1 MILSFRHNKVMVV
14 GFLIGVFILSAA
26 FAYGQ
31 KPSIGLITG
40 ILEDRADWGTTAL
53 NTMEVK
59 HTIIEKGDYKQNIL
73 STFDVIAIGVVAYD
87 TNEDLKKNLKE
98 ILRYV
103 ENGGYVFLLDYQQ
116 DSTWQ
121 PEFTPY
127 PLTLTDSDIKD
138 DPPDVS
144 LADHPIWNTPN
155 KITPDDFA
163 NWSQGG
169 QGAEEFAADG
179 PEDADTSNWTVLLSA
194 GPQMWA
200 TVLLAEYGR
209 GVYVFSALELS
220 QVVVEEKKGK
230 EGAMR
235 IIQNF
240 IAYYEALS
248 VSAKGKIAFTWGKI
262 KGNYN

>member
-1 MILSFRHNKVMVV
+1 MFAL
-14 GFLIGVFILSAA
+14 LIGAFVSFWAVS

-31 KPSIGLITG
+31 EPSIGLITG
-40 ILEDRADWGTTAL
+40 SLENRTDWGITTL

-59 HTIIEKGDYKQNIL
+59 YTIIEKEDHKQDIL
-73 STFDVIAIGVVAYD
+73 SKFDVIAIGVVAYD
-87 TNEDLKKNLKE
+87 TNEDLKNNFKE

-103 ENGGYVFLLDYQQ
+103 ENGGYVFTLDYQQ
-116 DSTWQ
+116 DSTWR

-144 LADHPIWNTPN
+144 LVDYPIWKTPN
-155 KITPDDFA
+155 KITLQDFA

-179 PEDADTSNWTVLLSA
+179 PENVPENNWIVLLKA
-194 GPQMWA
+194 GSQMWP

-209 GVYVFSALELS
+209 GAYVFSALELS
-220 QVVVEEKKGK
+220 QVVTEEKKGK
-230 EGAMR
+230 EGAIR

-240 IAYYEALS
+240 IAYYEVLN
-248 VSAKGKIAFTWGKI
+248 VSAKGKIAFTWGRI
-262 KGNYN
+262 KCEKVVTK